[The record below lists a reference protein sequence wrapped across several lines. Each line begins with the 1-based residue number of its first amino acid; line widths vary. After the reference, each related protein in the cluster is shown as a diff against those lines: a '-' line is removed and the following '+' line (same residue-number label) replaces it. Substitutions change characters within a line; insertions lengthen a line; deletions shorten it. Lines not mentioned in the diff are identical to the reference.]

1 MLFDMMAQR
10 LLSWVDHMF
19 PEERYCSCGGWGDA
33 GFKVDQGDTDVV
45 DSRGGRVSIKSLQ
58 ISRTTVTLP
67 NPYI

>member
-45 DSRGGRVSIKSLQ
+45 DSRGVA
-58 ISRTTVTLP
+58 
-67 NPYI
+67 